1 MASAVIL
8 FIAETNDFNSATVV
22 NATEQLAP
30 NGGSFSFTQDIWN
43 FRTYHIWAEITD
55 LDGADRTLFLGRV
68 STPRIDLIPPTI
80 GEVSIAPGANTETSL
95 VLLILLSELVG

>member
-8 FIAETNDFNSATVV
+8 FISETDDLNSATSI
-22 NATEQLAP
+22 NATAELAP

-43 FRTYHIWAEITD
+43 FRTYFIWAEITD
-55 LDGADRTLFLGRV
+55 LEGNDRTLFLAKV

-95 VLLILLSELVG
+95 VLQFLLRELVD

>member
-1 MASAVIL
+1 MASAVVL
-8 FIAETNDFNSATVV
+8 FISETDDFNSATVV

-43 FRTYHIWAEITD
+43 FRTYYLWAEITD
-55 LDGADRTLFLGRV
+55 LYGDDRTLFLGKV

-80 GEVSIAPGANTETSL
+80 AEVTIAPGANTETSM
-95 VLLILLSELVG
+95 VLQFLLSETVG